1 MLNYWQSFFT
11 RRYLLLTLIKREF
24 RIRYKGSFLGWLWV
38 FGAPLLMLATY
49 TVFVVG
55 VVHAAVPGRSHWDQL
70 PALWLCI
77 GMWQWLTESANR
89 SLSAFHD
96 NAQLVKRTPVP
107 LFLLPL
113 TNIIVSAVSFL
124 IPVLISCV
132 AMLSLGKG
140 LSGIA
145 GAFAG
150 VAAFFPWLVA
160 ITFVMSVTG
169 TYMKDA
175 RHALPLILS
184 VGMFLS
190 PVLYDTNSTPALLKS
205 FIMANPLSQSL
216 SGVRAA
222 MSGNTHLSQTSF
234 WVVAAL
240 GVVAMFASFKF
251 FTARKSDFYDVV

>member
-55 VVHAAVPGRSHWDQL
+55 VVHSAVSGRSHIGQL

-113 TNIIVSAVSFL
+113 TNIIVSAVSFS

-132 AMLSLGKG
+132 TMLLLGKG
-140 LSGIA
+140 YTAIM
-145 GAFAG
+145 GAFVG
-150 VAAFFPWLVA
+150 VVAFVPWLIA
-160 ITFVMSVTG
+160 ITFVMAVTG

-190 PVLYDTNSTPALLKS
+190 PVLYDANSTPSLLKK

-222 MSGNTHLSQTSF
+222 MGGNAHLWQTSF
-234 WVVAAL
+234 WLVAAL

-251 FTARKSDFYDVV
+251 FTARKSDFYDAV